1 MYVKASVH
9 LTTQHGPW
17 KVKNDHI
24 CLFCFLFIISRPLS
38 GVKLFFFQIYIGN
51 SVSLPLAL
59 KTLGLSTDN
68 LHVGDDENVTLDTFK
83 EEV

>member
-1 MYVKASVH
+1 MYVKASA
-9 LTTQHGPW
+9 LLATQHGAW
-17 KVKNDHI
+17 KVKNGHI
-24 CLFCFLFIISRPLS
+24 CFVFLFIISRPLS
-38 GVKLFFFQIYIGN
+38 DVKLFFFQIYIGD
-51 SVSLPLAL
+51 SVSLTLAL

>member
-1 MYVKASVH
+1 MDLGKLKMITYVCFVF
-9 LTTQHGPW
+9 
-17 KVKNDHI
+17 
-24 CLFCFLFIISRPLS
+24 CLLYLGHFQVLNY
-38 GVKLFFFQIYIGN
+38 FFFQIYIGN

-68 LHVGDDENVTLDTFK
+68 LHVGDDENVTLDMFK